1 MTVVSYP
8 AAARQDIH
16 ENLHGHDVADPYRWL
31 EDPDSEQARA
41 WQSAQDEL
49 WSEVRGAL
57 PGRERLAAR
66 LAELQNAGL
75 VSPPVWRGDRQFY
88 LRREAGQEHAV
99 LYTAVT
105 GADGRPG
112 EAERALIDPMAD
124 RPVGHHHAGQ
134 LAARPRG
141 PAAGLPGLRGR
152 PRGVRAADHGRG
164 HRGGRGR
171 AHRPL
176 PLHRGGLA
184 ARRQGV
190 LLRPA
195 AAARRRSRPARSS
208 STAGSTCTGSAP
220 RPRTT
225 CSSTA
230 TAWTRST
237 TTACWS
243 AGTAAGCSLTPRRV
257 PRRATTCGSPT

>member
-49 WSEVRGAL
+49 WSEVLGAL

-75 VSPPVWRGDRQFY
+75 VSPPVWRGDRRFY

-112 EAERALIDPMAD
+112 EAERALIDPMAID
-124 RPVGHHHAGQ
+124 SSGTTTLDSWQPDHEGRL
-134 LAARPRG
+134 LAYQ
-141 PAAGLPGLRGR
+141 
-152 PRGVRAADHGRG
+152 VSE
-164 HRGGRGR
+164 GGREESVLRVMDVATGR
-171 AHRPL
+171 TWTGPSTAAATPRWPGC
-176 PLHRGGLA
+176 PA
-184 ARRQGV
+184 ARRSTTPGGC
-190 LLRPA
+190 RPA
-195 AAARRRSRPARSS
+195 RSRPARSS

-243 AGTAAGCSLTPRRV
+243 AGTAG
-257 PRRATTCGSPT
+257 G